1 MATLNIIKDRL
12 IGRILITKNN
22 KLLTA
27 IDHILDSTE
36 GSKKLTLDSEQIEM
50 LKMSEKIRL
59 WMDELILFWTQT
71 AKGLHIWLLERTK

>member
-12 IGRILITKNN
+12 IGHILITKNN

-59 WMDELILFWTQT
+59 
-71 AKGLHIWLLERTK
+71 

>member
-27 IDHILDSTE
+27 IDYILDSTE

-59 WMDELILFWTQT
+59 
-71 AKGLHIWLLERTK
+71 

>member
-12 IGRILITKNN
+12 IVRILITKNN

-59 WMDELILFWTQT
+59 
-71 AKGLHIWLLERTK
+71 